1 MVSPECSI
9 FVSQLAARA
18 QREPVLFVCRV
29 RLDFEWRQDS
39 WVQELASA
47 FLSVNSGAL
56 LPVIPE

>member
-1 MVSPECSI
+1 VP
-9 FVSQLAARA
+9 
-18 QREPVLFVCRV
+18 FVCRV
-29 RLDFEWRQDS
+29 RLDIKWRQDS

>member
-1 MVSPECSI
+1 MIECAG
-9 FVSQLAARA
+9 AATVRFA
-18 QREPVLFVCRV
+18 QEADGAFVCRA
-29 RLDFEWRQDS
+29 RLDIEWRQDS